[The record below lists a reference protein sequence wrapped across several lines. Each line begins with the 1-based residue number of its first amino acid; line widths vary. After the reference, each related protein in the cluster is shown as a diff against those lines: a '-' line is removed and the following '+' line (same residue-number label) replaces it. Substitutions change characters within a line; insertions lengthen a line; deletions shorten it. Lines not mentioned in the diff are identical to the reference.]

1 MRWLAAALNL
11 LDRLFPA
18 PAPDLRIVPR
28 HESPV
33 EVYQRKQRER
43 RLEWQEVNR

>member
-18 PAPDLRIVPR
+18 PAPDLTVRRP
-28 HESPV
+28 HLSPV
-33 EVYQRKQRER
+33 EFYQQAQRLR
-43 RLEWQEVNR
+43 ANAWQEVDR